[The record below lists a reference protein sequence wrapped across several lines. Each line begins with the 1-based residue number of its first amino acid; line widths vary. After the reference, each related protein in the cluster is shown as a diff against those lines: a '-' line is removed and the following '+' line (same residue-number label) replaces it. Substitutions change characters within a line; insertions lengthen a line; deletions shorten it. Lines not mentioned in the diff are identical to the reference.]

1 MAFTHS
7 DTANGTTHLITTGF
21 RSILIPVNTAQ
32 PELPCDML
40 DVAAYLATERRS
52 SIVLLAFTEIPLW
65 EEMDVELPGLED
77 HVEAMAKQAR
87 AIAAR
92 RGVGVHVTAPRTR
105 RPADLILREAQR
117 RKAQLIVL
125 GATGRARTSHQ
136 ALARDAVTR
145 RISDQASVPTMFI
158 QAPVAA

>member
-1 MAFTHS
+1 
-7 DTANGTTHLITTGF
+7 
-21 RSILIPVNTAQ
+21 
-32 PELPCDML
+32 
-40 DVAAYLATERRS
+40 
-52 SIVLLAFTEIPLW
+52 
-65 EEMDVELPGLED
+65 MDVELPGLD
-77 HVEAMAKQAR
+77 GHVDAMAKRAR

-92 RGVGVHVTAPRTR
+92 RGVGVHVIAPRTR
-105 RPADLILREAQR
+105 RPADLILREARR

-125 GATGRARTSHQ
+125 GATGRSRTSHR

>member
-1 MAFTHS
+1 MAFTRS

-65 EEMDVELPGLED
+65 EEMDVELPGLDEPRAGD
-77 HVEAMAKQAR
+77 GQAG
-87 AIAAR
+87 AR
-92 RGVGVHVTAPRTR
+92 DR
-105 RPADLILREAQR
+105 RPPR
-117 RKAQLIVL
+117 RRRARDR
-125 GATGRARTSHQ
+125 AAHAPAGRA
-136 ALARDAVTR
+136 
-145 RISDQASVPTMFI
+145 
-158 QAPVAA
+158 

>member
-1 MAFTHS
+1 MAVTLS
-7 DTANGTTHLITTGF
+7 DRANGTAHLISTGF

-32 PELPCDML
+32 PELPCDVL
-40 DVAAYLATERRS
+40 DVAASLATERRP

-65 EEMDVELPGLED
+65 EEMDVDRPDLEG

-87 AIAAR
+87 AIASR

-105 RPADLILREAQR
+105 QPADLILREAQR

-125 GATGRARTSHQ
+125 GATGRSRTSHQ
-136 ALARDAVTR
+136 ALAHDAVTQ
-145 RISDQASVPTMFI
+145 RISDQAGVPTMFI

>member
-1 MAFTHS
+1 MALTRS
-7 DTANGTTHLITTGF
+7 DTANGTTNLITTGF

-65 EEMDVELPGLED
+65 EEMDVELPGLD
-77 HVEAMAKQAR
+77 GHVEAMAKRAR
-87 AIAAR
+87 AI
-92 RGVGVHVTAPRTR
+92 
-105 RPADLILREAQR
+105 EAQR

-125 GATGRARTSHQ
+125 GATGRSRTSHR
-136 ALARDAVTR
+136 ALAHDVVTR
-145 RISDQASVPTMFI
+145 RISDQARVPTMFI